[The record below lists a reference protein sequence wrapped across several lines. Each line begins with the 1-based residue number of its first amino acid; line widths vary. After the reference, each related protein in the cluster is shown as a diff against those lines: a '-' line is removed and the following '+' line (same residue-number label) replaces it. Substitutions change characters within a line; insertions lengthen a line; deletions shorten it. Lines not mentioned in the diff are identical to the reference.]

1 MPGSDIVTEED
12 IIRKRLLMDGE
23 GSGEEKRVV
32 NLLKTFV
39 KWIREPAADDATFQR
54 MVAVIAQC
62 EMTVDKLHVVK
73 QMNEQEAKN
82 YAKLH
87 QEIEGE
93 ITAGKERIEKYQQQL
108 SRAKQIKS
116 HKQQYDAIAQIIK
129 QYPSKDE
136 TTSSISRTEK
146 EIEELKRK
154 KIYFE
159 EEVQKRKRQFEVL
172 VYSIQQLQCELS
184 QDPVQ
189 SMEVDS

>member
-1 MPGSDIVTEED
+1 MPGSDIVTED
-12 IIRKRLLMDGE
+12 DVIRKRLLMDGE

-39 KWIREPAADDATFQR
+39 KWVKEPNSDEATFQK
-54 MVAVIAQC
+54 C

-73 QMNEQEAKN
+73 QMNELEAKN

-87 QEIEGE
+87 SEIELE
-93 ITAGKERIEKYQQQL
+93 IEAGKERIEKYQQQL
-108 SRAKQIKS
+108 SKAKQIKS
-116 HKQQYDAIAQIIK
+116 HKLQYDAIAQLIK

-136 TTSSISRTEK
+136 TTAAISRTEK
-146 EIEELKRK
+146 EIEELKKK
-154 KIYFE
+154 KIFFE

-189 SMEVDS
+189 EMEVDS